1 MQIKLAVSIRGHRF
15 FGALA
20 GMLALF
26 SLVPSPILASAKSPA
41 DTVQLVPAKAK
52 LLSDSR
58 GMFETEFE
66 NSYGADLADGNFTPE
81 TPSD

>member
-1 MQIKLAVSIRGHRF
+1 MQIKLAVSVRGHRF

-41 DTVQLVPAKAK
+41 HTVHLVPPKARY
-52 LLSDSR
+52 LSASR

-66 NSYGADLADGNFTPE
+66 YSYGADLADGNFTPE
-81 TPSD
+81 FPH